1 MELWKCL
8 ANSIWELGAPGGAG
22 VSTQCL
28 WCCSAGKLFLCG
40 ACAGIQSSQP
50 EPGSVGSPFPSF
62 QALVSN
68 SAVGSVSY
76 CTGNRCS
83 TRIQLSLLCL
93 FMFLIEGWKTKAH
106 VMSEVTGLP
115 GFIWFNPRSSL
126 FLKQEGK
133 EEFESMTF
141 PLTNQLK
148 CVESLRRLCKILN
161 DSWIELHF
169 SL

>member
-1 MELWKCL
+1 MLYVCHFSKCQQQAL
-8 ANSIWELGAPGGAG
+8 FRLSGKLRITSCGAVKVPGKQHLGTGSSWRCWGEYTETA
-22 VSTQCL
+22 QCL

-93 FMFLIEGWKTKAH
+93 FVFLIEG
-106 VMSEVTGLP
+106 
-115 GFIWFNPRSSL
+115 
-126 FLKQEGK
+126 
-133 EEFESMTF
+133 
-141 PLTNQLK
+141 
-148 CVESLRRLCKILN
+148 
-161 DSWIELHF
+161 
-169 SL
+169 